1 MQAAPPLRMRRAVVL
16 AATLIVPIAL
26 VWGLG
31 HRGVHMARSLVLPG
45 AGLVGERTAVAVV
58 CFIAAVAATIAWVRW
73 GLDWLLAGVVAAS
86 VVASGALSATH
97 EHAAVAAIAAVAADT
112 MRPVLA
118 AHEFPLVVLVVGLIS
133 WVRMSLGRIPGLA
146 WLGRRRNR
154 TMRGLAD
161 IGRLGVVERSRT
173 AAVLALVGDPALT
186 DLARSAATDPAVL
199 ERARRVGLAARWRH
213 GGDPLRVDHA
223 PTRAALALTGALDD
237 AALAQF
243 VADAQRAPLGVPC
256 SEPTWARPLDGV
268 LAAIAVHRAGGS
280 TERFRAALHTELGL
294 RRGHRPLWWWTP
306 LGIGAGAMPAW
317 EHAACAGLAR
327 WMGWIDDR
335 DWDALRQ
342 RALGASARGTGHPH
356 DERLVAASRIWMVL
370 VDDEPTRRLLERPT
384 IAHDPLAVAL
394 AHLARAVSGEGDSQ
408 PHRSQHRPHHPNA
421 VSGEGDSQP
430 HRSPHGHTEVTA

>member
-1 MQAAPPLRMRRAVVL
+1 MQAAAPLRTRRVVVL
-16 AATLIVPIAL
+16 GATLAVPVAL

-31 HRGVHMARSLVLPG
+31 HRGAHMARSLVLPG
-45 AGLVGERTAVAVV
+45 AGLVGERTGVAVV
-58 CFIAAVAATIAWVRW
+58 CFVAAVLATIAWVRW
-73 GLDWLLAGVVAAS
+73 GLDWLLAAVVAGS
-86 VVASGALSATH
+86 VLASGLLTGGD
-97 EHAAVAAIAAVAADT
+97 EHAIVAAVAVAADT
-112 MRPVLA
+112 VRPVLA

-154 TMRGLAD
+154 TMHGLID
-161 IGRLGVVERSRT
+161 IGRLDVVERSRT
-173 AAVLALVGDPALT
+173 AAVLALTGDPAHT
-186 DLARSAATDPAVL
+186 DLARRTATDPAVV
-199 ERARRVGLAARWRH
+199 ERARRVGLAARWRL

-223 PTRAALALTGALDD
+223 AARAALALTGALDD

-243 VADAQRAPLGVPC
+243 VADAHRAPLGVPC
-256 SEPTWARPLDGV
+256 SEPTWVRPLDGV

-280 TERFRAALHTELGL
+280 TERFRAALDTELGL

-317 EHAACAGLAR
+317 EHATCSALAR

-356 DERLVAASRIWMVL
+356 DERLVAAARIWMVL

-394 AHLARAVSGEGDSQ
+394 SHLARAVSGEGDSQ
-408 PHRSQHRPHHPNA
+408 PHL
-421 VSGEGDSQP
+421 
-430 HRSPHGHTEVTA
+430 SPHGHTEVTA